1 MYLQMD
7 LLVNLMLIGC
17 FAYHPFVAF
26 FEKKKKSLMGIDFFD
41 AHLSPSY
48 M

>member
-17 FAYHPFVAF
+17 FAYHLFVAF
-26 FEKKKKSLMGIDFFD
+26 FEKKKSLMGIDFFD
-41 AHLSPSY
+41 AHVSPSY